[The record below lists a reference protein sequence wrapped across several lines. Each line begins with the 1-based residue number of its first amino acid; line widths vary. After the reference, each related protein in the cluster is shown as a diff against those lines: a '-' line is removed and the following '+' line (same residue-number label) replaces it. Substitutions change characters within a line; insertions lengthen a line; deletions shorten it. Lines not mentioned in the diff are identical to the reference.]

1 MTSALKYLLGF
12 TIAALLAAGGL
23 AVAQNA
29 GQFMASPVGT
39 EAVQIYPSNTAAT
52 VYANVTQLRDS
63 SGYSQQTPLTGFSI
77 TVPSTVSVLQ
87 LTPAGTLATGTIT
100 LPATPADGQRVLVF
114 STQTVTAL
122 TVSPSA
128 GQTINGTA
136 ITTLAANGNFE
147 YMFTAASKIWFRIQ

>member
-77 TVPSTVSVLQ
+77 TVPAGASVLQ
-87 LTPAGTLATGTIT
+87 LTPAGTLATGTII
-100 LPATPADGQRVLVF
+100 TPAAPVDGQRLQIF
-114 STQTVTAL
+114 STQTITAL
-122 TVSPSA
+122 TITA
-128 GQTINGTA
+128 NTGQTLNSTV
-136 ITTLAANGNFE
+136 TTLAANGNVEFI
-147 YMFTAASKIWFRIQ
+147 FKASNTTWFRIQ